1 MNALSLMR
9 KRLQIRGGTSQ
20 QDRIIKDKRETL
32 DRVTLYSY
40 QGARISK
47 LGSDKIVPALI
58 NPNQVKQDYDDK
70 IISIGF
76 EYGFTTGTIFEWQNT
91 GTKWLIYL
99 QDLTE
104 LAYFKG
110 DIRKCN
116 YEIKWK
122 DEQGQLQS
130 TYIAL
135 KGPSEKSI
143 NSIIKEGNVI
153 DVPNYSLY
161 MLMSKTDDT
170 VKQFTRYTEF
180 YLQDLETCWRVEAV
194 DSIST
199 PGILEVYAKEYYSN
213 KHEDNI
219 EEGIV
224 GDLIVEPVEPEPT
237 TPEIQGEVFIKPKRT
252 YVYEYVGEEQGSWEW
267 DTKLPLETKIDGNK
281 ISLKWSTTYTGQ
293 FVLSFGT
300 VSKTIVVESLF

>member
-1 MNALSLMR
+1 MSALNLMR
-9 KRLQIRGGTSQ
+9 RRLQIRGGTSQ
-20 QDRIIKDKRETL
+20 QDRMIKDKREVL
-32 DRVTLYSY
+32 DRVVLYSY
-40 QGARISK
+40 QGAKVSK
-47 LGSDKIVPALI
+47 LGSKDTALALI

-76 EYGFTTGTIFEWQNT
+76 EYGFTTGTVFEWKNT

-122 DEQGQLQS
+122 DEQGELQS

-153 DVPNYSLY
+153 DIPNYSLY
-161 MLMSKTDDT
+161 MLMPKTDDT
-170 VKQFTRYTEF
+170 IKHFTRYTEF
-180 YLQDLETCWRVEAV
+180 YLQGLETCWRVEAV

-213 KHEDNI
+213 KHEDNV

-224 GDLIVEPVEPEPT
+224 GDFIVEPVIPEPT
-237 TPEIQGEVFIKPKRT
+237 TPEIQGEVFIKPKRS
-252 YVYEYVGEEQGSWEW
+252 YVYEYIGEEEGSWKW

-281 ISLKWSTTYTGQ
+281 ITLKWNTTYTGQ